1 MEQETILIQATA
13 VFYDGCC
20 FLITGES
27 GIGKTSLALSF
38 LEQGGLLVSDDVVY
52 LKKEAGE
59 LIAFAPTTIY
69 RQIEIRPLGVV
80 SVDTVCEE
88 APVRVIFE
96 LIEKEPERVQQ
107 PISYRSY
114 LGVSVPFFQL
124 RGHDFS
130 LTMRVKAVIKM
141 IKDKSGIFDIKD
153 LK

>member
-1 MEQETILIQATA
+1 MGQETILIQATA

-20 FLITGES
+20 FLIIGES

-38 LEQGGLLVSDDVVY
+38 LEQGGLLISDDVVY

-59 LIAFAPTTIY
+59 LIAFAPPSIY
-69 RQIEIRPLGVV
+69 RQIEIRPFGVV
-80 SVDTVCEE
+80 ALDKVCEE
-88 APVRVIFE
+88 APVRVVFE

-107 PISYRSY
+107 PISYCSY
-114 LGVSVPFFQL
+114 LGTKIPFFQL

-130 LTMRVKAVIKM
+130 LTMRVKTAIKM
-141 IKDKSGIFDIKD
+141 IKDKSGIFDVED